1 MKKISVITINYNNLE
16 GLKQTIPSVLS
27 QTYTDYEYIV
37 VDGGST
43 DGSKE
48 YIEAQQGIDYWVSEK
63 DKGIY
68 NAMNKSVG
76 FAHGEYCIF
85 MNSGDH
91 FFSAHSLA
99 QVAPELDGTDYCI
112 GKMLAVDDKNN
123 VKLVKTPQTMSL
135 RFLVK
140 DSLPH
145 QAMFI
150 KTQLLRDC
158 PYDETYKIVADW
170 NHFFGSWYLQK
181 KSYKAID
188 TLVSV
193 FYLDGLS
200 SKNVEIVL
208 AERERVIHHILG
220 DTSNYPELQEPKKS
234 TQDCHTEYLGGKL
247 RRAMELKPLARDW
260 KIMRNGI
267 KAFFKDL
274 FL

>member
-1 MKKISVITINYNNLE
+1 MKISVITINYNNLE
-16 GLKQTIPSVLS
+16 GLKQTIPSVQS

-48 YIEAQQGIDYWVSEK
+48 YIESQQGIDYWVSEK

-68 NAMNKSVG
+68 NAMNKSIG

-112 GKMLAVDDKNN
+112 GKILVVDETN
-123 VKLVKTPQTMSL
+123 VNLVQTPQEMSL
-135 RFLVK
+135 RFLVE

-145 QAMFI
+145 QSIFI
-150 KTQLLRDC
+150 KTQLLRDS

-170 NHFFGSWYLQK
+170 NHFFESWYQK
-181 KSYKAID
+181 KKTYKAID
-188 TLVSV
+188 ALVSV
-193 FYLDGLS
+193 YYHDGFSAQNIELLLD
-200 SKNVEIVL
+200 
-208 AERERVIHHILG
+208 ERKRVIRHILG
-220 DTSNYPELQEPKKS
+220 DTSNYPELQDPPKS
-234 TQDCHTEYLGGKL
+234 PQDCHTEYLWGKL
-247 RRAMELKPLARDW
+247 DRAMKQKPLARDW
-260 KIMRNGI
+260 KIMRNGF